1 MDYVLL
7 QCKKVGGK
15 LKVKMMSSQPFI
27 KGFNCQF
34 PKDIRQENMYYVIL
48 KALLLILGYFDKERQ
63 SLSLS
68 KYIVKSSD
76 IRLKGTFYSAM
87 AKDIVVCK
95 TFDFEEIKKYINSL
109 SLEDKKIKPI
119 TIFGDDD
126 NSECVICISEI
137 KDTIFSPC
145 GHYMTCK
152 NCASQCKKCP
162 ICRSDIICLLS
173 IKEMKSD

>member
-34 PKDIRQENMYYVIL
+34 PKDIRQENMYY
-48 KALLLILGYFDKERQ
+48 
-63 SLSLS
+63 
-68 KYIVKSSD
+68 IVKSSS

-87 AKDIVVCK
+87 VKDIVVCK
-95 TFDFEEIKKYINSL
+95 TLDFEEIKKYINSL
-109 SLEDKKIKPI
+109 SLEDKKIKPT

-152 NCASQCKKCP
+152 TCASQCKKCP
-162 ICRSDIICLLS
+162 ICRGDIICLLS

>member
-27 KGFNCQF
+27 KGYNCQF
-34 PKDIRQENMYYVIL
+34 PKDIRQENMYY
-48 KALLLILGYFDKERQ
+48 
-63 SLSLS
+63 
-68 KYIVKSSD
+68 IVKSSS

-109 SLEDKKIKPI
+109 SLEDKKIKPT
-119 TIFGDDD
+119 TIFGESFA
-126 NSECVICISEI
+126 NGGV
-137 KDTIFSPC
+137 K
-145 GHYMTCK
+145 
-152 NCASQCKKCP
+152 A
-162 ICRSDIICLLS
+162 LS
-173 IKEMKSD
+173 K